1 MYARIEAYP
10 VMGQVHLSA
19 LILEEHTTPAGPT
32 WEPMWACKVDVPV
45 SPTGEPVDDLWQV
58 IVALAEQLEAATAAL
73 R

>member
-10 VMGQVHLSA
+10 VMGQVHLA
-19 LILEEHTTPAGPT
+19 AVILEEAQSPAGQSWDPV
-32 WEPMWACKVDVPV
+32 WACKIDVPV
-45 SPTGEPVDDLWQV
+45 SPTGEAVDDLWQV